1 MKQRLCFLG
10 IILILFSM
18 VACSGQPVA
27 GEPSSVASPI
37 PTALFTSETQFT
49 QRDWQGDYDTANAT
63 LLTLPQKGETVTVS
77 KEGVYLLQGQGRGQI
92 LVDAPQTDK
101 IQLILNG
108 VSLHGEASAPIY
120 VKQAGKVFI
129 TLAKE
134 SQNTLSCGET
144 LVQTDENTVDGV
156 IFAKDDLTL
165 NGQGSV
171 TLTAPACHGIV
182 AKDDLAIT
190 AGEFSLTTAGHGIS
204 ANNSLRIG
212 GGTFT
217 LNCQKD
223 GFKAEHEDSSL
234 GYIYIQQATLNGTT
248 LWDGVTASGGCQI
261 DTATLSLTTGGGVT
275 ASSQNSCKG
284 IKAGGDLV
292 IGGGTFTLNSCD
304 DALHTNQ
311 NATIRGG
318 TFTLSSGDDGV
329 HADGDLV
336 VEQGNITVS
345 QSYEAL
351 EGHTITLLGGTHS
364 LTAYDDGL
372 NSAGG
377 ADQSGFGGRG
387 GDQFAV
393 DEEAFIGIHG
403 GKLTVNAGG
412 DGIDSNGSITVS
424 GGETYIYGPVNG
436 GNSAIDGNGTK
447 EMNGGILVAVGTY
460 EMAENFDTA
469 TQGAALVS
477 INGQG
482 GTPLTLENAK
492 GEVLISCTPEK
503 AYQCAV
509 VSCPQMEKGETYILK
524 TDTQTTEFTLTD
536 TIYGQERGT
545 IGGNPGG
552 HFGGGGGRPGGQPP
566 GGFGGW

>member
-1 MKQRLCFLG
+1 
-10 IILILFSM
+10 M
-18 VACSGQPVA
+18 VACSRQPA
-27 GEPSSVASPI
+27 LQDSSSPASQTQTP
-37 PTALFTSETQFT
+37 LFTSETQFT
-49 QRDWQGDYDTANAT
+49 QRDWQSDYDPTAAT

-77 KEGVYLLQGQGRGQI
+77 KEGVYLLQGQGKGQI
-92 LVDAPQTDK
+92 LVDAPQTEK

-108 VSLHGEASAPIY
+108 VTLHNETSAPIY
-120 VKQAGKVFI
+120 VKQANKVFL
-129 TLAKE
+129 TLEKD
-134 SQNTLSCGET
+134 SVNTLSCGEA

-165 NGQGSV
+165 NGEGALN
-171 TLTAPACHGIV
+171 LTAPACHGIV

-190 AGEFSLTTAGHGIS
+190 AGEFSLITAGHGIS

-212 GGTFT
+212 GGWFT

-223 GFKAEHEDSSL
+223 GLKVEHEDSSL
-234 GYIYIQQATLNGTT
+234 GYIYMQQATLEGTT
-248 LWDGVTASGGCQI
+248 LWDGVSASGACQI
-261 DTATLSLTTGGGVT
+261 DTATCSLTTGGGAT
-275 ASSQNSCKG
+275 ASSENSCKG

-292 IGGGTFTLNSCD
+292 VYGGSFTLNSCD

-329 HADGDLV
+329 HADGNLV
-336 VEQGNITVS
+336 VEQGEITVS

-393 DEEAFIGIHG
+393 DEEAFICIQG

-412 DGIDSNGSITVS
+412 DGLDSNGTITVR
-424 GGETYIYGPVNG
+424 GGETYVYGPVNG
-436 GNSAIDGNGTK
+436 GNGAIDGNGTK
-447 EMNGGILVAVGTY
+447 EINGGILVAVGTY

-469 TQGAALVS
+469 TQGTALVS

-482 GTPLTLENAK
+482 GAPLTLENEK
-492 GEVLISCTPEK
+492 GEVLISCTPTK

-509 VSCPQMEKGETYILK
+509 VSCPQMEQGETYVLK

-536 TIYGQERGT
+536 IIYGQGMGMGT
-545 IGGNPGG
+545 PGGNPGG
-552 HFGGGGGRPGGQPP
+552 HFGGGGRPGGGQPP